1 VVRAAELDIP
11 FERVHDRAARIAI
24 PLPFFSVP
32 VNVHVV
38 LAGRPLLV
46 DTGPRTDETRER
58 LEAGLARLSLE
69 LEDVGDVVVTHHHVD
84 HGGFLATLC
93 ERSRARAW
101 VHQDDLEQTLDV
113 PGEIKRRA
121 AAYRDMASLWGL
133 TPPEVESM
141 TESYERFSAF
151 GGTTPRDRARSVRD
165 GELLPVEG
173 ARLRV
178 LHVPGHSEG
187 QIVLHDEDANALY
200 AADHVLERVT
210 PNPTVYIPPY
220 RGKTTGLGDYLAS
233 LDRLR
238 SLPEDVLVCPGHG
251 RPFRGLNARLDE
263 IRAHHDE
270 RARQILG
277 LVEKREE
284 ATIVS
289 LAREIWRGLKEA
301 AVVLAAREVHGHLDL
316 LEQQGLVSREERSG
330 AWIFRRA
337 G

>member
-1 VVRAAELDIP
+1 MQLPVPLQVSEPLHHRPSSHAVPTPAGDWLHTGPPVLQPIVPGLQVVPQVMFRLQAT
-11 FERVHDRAARIAI
+11 H
-24 PLPFFSVP
+24 VP
-32 VNVHVV
+32 V
-38 LAGRPLLV
+38 P
-46 DTGPRTDETRER
+46 
-58 LEAGLARLSLE
+58 GLHL
-69 LEDVGDVVVTHHHVD
+69 
-84 HGGFLATLC
+84 
-93 ERSRARAW
+93 RA
-101 VHQDDLEQTLDV
+101 
-113 PGEIKRRA
+113 I
-121 AAYRDMASLWGL
+121 
-133 TPPEVESM
+133 
-141 TESYERFSAF
+141 
-151 GGTTPRDRARSVRD
+151 
-165 GELLPVEG
+165 
-173 ARLRV
+173 
-178 LHVPGHSEG
+178 HVPGHSEG
-187 QIVLHDEDANALY
+187 QVVLHDEADNVLFS
-200 AADHVLERVT
+200 ADHVLERVT